1 MSYVSIICQCLAQ
14 DILID
19 PITDLLVRFL
29 SLSQKL
35 KLCVWSHCKFQS
47 PLDLHPKRTT
57 TISIARF
64 RSTPPSV
71 HVTLSDPQHAPPTLP
86 TPIHMHPHKH
96 AHTPARACTHHHNSS
111 CFPDSGDPGLV
122 YPSPDVFRPLFH
134 PAQPWTA
141 PPSGQDHLRL
151 FDLPRYVP
159 RVNPAARIK
168 ARETKDGAAVTGS
181 RWILR
186 RGSWSVSSKAF
197 LAVTYKSFSPF
208 VIFLVNLLQEQQLSS
223 RLLGYYY
230 KECYFV
236 FRFHFRV
243 AINPFLNSF
252 WI

>member
-96 AHTPARACTHHHNSS
+96 AHTRRAHAHTIITAHVSLTPGIPASS
-111 CFPDSGDPGLV
+111 IPRQMSSGHCSIPHSPGQRRQV
-122 YPSPDVFRPLFH
+122 
-134 PAQPWTA
+134 
-141 PPSGQDHLRL
+141 
-151 FDLPRYVP
+151 
-159 RVNPAARIK
+159 ARIIS
-168 ARETKDGAAVTGS
+168 GS
-181 RWILR
+181 LICRVMCRALIPR
-186 RGSWSVSSKAF
+186 RGSKHAKQRT
-197 LAVTYKSFSPF
+197 AR
-208 VIFLVNLLQEQQLSS
+208 Q
-223 RLLGYYY
+223 
-230 KECYFV
+230 
-236 FRFHFRV
+236 
-243 AINPFLNSF
+243 
-252 WI
+252 